1 MNQTFYNELR
11 QENPGLEILLE
22 EPMKN
27 HTTFHIGGPAEYF
40 AEPDE
45 QQLISICRL
54 TAAHGIPL
62 TIIGN
67 GSNLLVRDAGIR
79 GMVVAIAKNMS
90 EIQIQDE
97 QRSQPETV
105 TLSAGQPQQ
114 PVTTPD
120 GKTLAQAGQHTA
132 RQPVHIYAGAGAM
145 LSKVANTAARMW
157 LTGMEFAAGI
167 PGSIGGAVVMN
178 AGAYGGEIKDILVS
192 VRVLVPDGTVRTVPA
207 TGDAIATPDG
217 SPRTVPASELACSDI
232 TGPACSGTTGSAQP
246 ADIRTLPASALDL
259 SYRHSNIPEQ
269 GCIVLGAEFAL
280 QAGDPETITQTMAD
294 LRASRIDKQPLE
306 YYSAGSTFKRPEGYF
321 AGKLIMDAGLRGYS
335 VGDAQVSEKH
345 CGFVV
350 NRGSATAAE
359 VLQLVADVRE
369 KVRGLF
375 GVELE
380 PEIKIIGE

>member
-54 TAAHGIPL
+54 TASHGIPL

-90 EIQIQDE
+90 GIQ
-97 QRSQPETV
+97 V
-105 TLSAGQPQQ
+105 
-114 PVTTPD
+114 PD
-120 GKTLAQAGQHTA
+120 GKTPAQAGQHIVS
-132 RQPVHIYAGAGAM
+132 QPVHIYAQAGAM
-145 LSKVANTAARMW
+145 LSKVANNAARMG

-192 VRVLVPDGTVRTVPA
+192 VRVLAKDGTLRT
-207 TGDAIATPDG
+207 I
-217 SPRTVPASELACSDI
+217 
-232 TGPACSGTTGSAQP
+232 
-246 ADIRTLPASALDL
+246 PASALDL

-269 GCIVLGAEFAL
+269 GCIVLGAEFAM
-280 QAGDPETITQTMAD
+280 QAGDPENIAQTMAD
-294 LRASRIDKQPLE
+294 LRARRIDKQPLE

-350 NRGSATAAE
+350 NRGSATADE
-359 VLQLVADVRE
+359 VLQLIADVQA
-369 KVRGLF
+369 KVRNCF
-375 GVELE
+375 EVELE
-380 PEIKIIGE
+380 PEIKIIGGEVQ

>member
-90 EIQIQDE
+90 EIQI
-97 QRSQPETV
+97 
-105 TLSAGQPQQ
+105 L
-114 PVTTPD
+114 D
-120 GKTLAQAGQHTA
+120 G
-132 RQPVHIYAGAGAM
+132 VHIYAGAGAM
-145 LSKVANTAARMW
+145 LSKVANTAARMG

-178 AGAYGGEIKDILVS
+178 AGAYGGEIKDILIS
-192 VRVLVPDGTVRTVPA
+192 VRVLAPDGTVR
-207 TGDAIATPDG
+207 AIVAPDG
-217 SPRTVPASELACSDI
+217 SPRTVSASELACSGT
-232 TGPACSGTTGSAQP
+232 TGPVCSGTTGSAQT
-246 ADIRTLPASALDL
+246 ADIRTIPAAALDL

-269 GCIVLGAEFAL
+269 GSIVLGAEFAL
-280 QAGDPETITQTMAD
+280 QEGDPETITQTMAD
-294 LRASRIDKQPLE
+294 LRARRIDKQPLE

-369 KVRGLF
+369 KVHGLF

-380 PEIKIIGE
+380 PEIKIIGD

>member
-1 MNQTFYNELR
+1 
-11 QENPGLEILLE
+11 
-22 EPMKN
+22 MKN

-90 EIQIQDE
+90 EIQI
-97 QRSQPETV
+97 
-105 TLSAGQPQQ
+105 L
-114 PVTTPD
+114 D
-120 GKTLAQAGQHTA
+120 GG
-132 RQPVHIYAGAGAM
+132 HIYVGAGAM
-145 LSKVANTAARMW
+145 LSKVANTAARMG

-192 VRVLVPDGTVRTVPA
+192 VRVLAPDGTVR
-207 TGDAIATPDG
+207 AIAAPDG
-217 SPRTVPASELACSDI
+217 SHLTVTASEL
-232 TGPACSGTTGSAQP
+232 ACSGTTGSAQP
-246 ADIRTLPASALDL
+246 VDIRTLPASALDL

-294 LRASRIDKQPLE
+294 LRARRIDKQPLE

-359 VLQLVADVRE
+359 VLQLIADVQA

-380 PEIKIIGE
+380 PEIKIIGD

>member
-11 QENPGLEILLE
+11 QENPELEILLE

-90 EIQIQDE
+90 EMRIPDGV
-97 QRSQPETV
+97 RSQPETV

-120 GKTLAQAGQHTA
+120 EKTLAQAGLRTV

-145 LSKVANTAARMW
+145 LSKVANTAARMG

-192 VRVLVPDGTVRTVPA
+192 VRVL
-207 TGDAIATPDG
+207 TPDG
-217 SPRTVPASELACSDI
+217 SLRAVPASELACSDI
-232 TGPACSGTTGSAQP
+232 TGPACSGTTGSAQS

-280 QAGDPETITQTMAD
+280 QAGDPEAIAQTMAD
-294 LRASRIDKQPLE
+294 LRARRIDKQPLE

-350 NRGSATAAE
+350 NRGSATASE

-380 PEIKIIGE
+380 PEIKIIGD